1 MPSAFSSLVRIEL
14 SWSSVRTCSAW
25 HRRAGASQGARL
37 FRVSSVPRPGR
48 DVFADLIRPSEPP
61 WGHSMTVS
69 DTVAVGRTPAE
80 SITQLMSEGY
90 VDTPILVSLVFSLI
104 LLRDTPLD
112 MLTSW
117 ADLR

>member
-1 MPSAFSSLVRIEL
+1 M
-14 SWSSVRTCSAW
+14 
-25 HRRAGASQGARL
+25 

-61 WGHSMTVS
+61 WGML
-69 DTVAVGRTPAE
+69 GRRTPAE

-90 VDTPILVSLVFSLI
+90 VHPPILASLVFSLI
-104 LLRDTPLD
+104 LRDTPPD
-112 MLTSW
+112 MLTSL